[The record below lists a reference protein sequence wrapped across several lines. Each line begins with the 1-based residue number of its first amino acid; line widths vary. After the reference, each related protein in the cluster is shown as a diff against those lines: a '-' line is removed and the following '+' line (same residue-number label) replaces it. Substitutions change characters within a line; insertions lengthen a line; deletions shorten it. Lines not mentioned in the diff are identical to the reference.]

1 VCFLVVT
8 GYSGGKELDP
18 TYRTMKD
25 HTESVLIE
33 FNPDIVSYEE
43 ILIEWS
49 RMDNPYTRGKV
60 QYRSAVFCMNDE
72 QQEVAKEVV
81 EGIQANARGRA
92 IYIDVEPV
100 TRFYRAEE
108 YHQNFHAKSGRGGY
122 GR

>member
-43 ILIEWS
+43 ILIEAS
-49 RMDNPYTRGKV
+49 D
-60 QYRSAVFCMNDE
+60 FL
-72 QQEVAKEVV
+72 
-81 EGIQANARGRA
+81 
-92 IYIDVEPV
+92 
-100 TRFYRAEE
+100 
-108 YHQNFHAKSGRGGY
+108 
-122 GR
+122 